1 MENIMWE
8 LAAPPG
14 AQGPRL
20 GPRRRNRVQLSN
32 QSCSPAAQPAP
43 VLISHPPEALSGFVA
58 LSISC

>member
-20 GPRRRNRVQLSN
+20 LGRRNRVQLSN